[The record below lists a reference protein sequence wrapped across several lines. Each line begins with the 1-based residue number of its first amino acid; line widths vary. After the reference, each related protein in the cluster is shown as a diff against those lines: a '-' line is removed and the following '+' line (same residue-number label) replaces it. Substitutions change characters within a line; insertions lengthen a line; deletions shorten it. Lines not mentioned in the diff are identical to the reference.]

1 MYNFK
6 FIKFNMNYKINPFQ
20 IEKDHFFENVM
31 YLYVL
36 YTRGKKQCW
45 FVDGQLIIEISK
57 NI

>member
-1 MYNFK
+1 
-6 FIKFNMNYKINPFQ
+6 MNCKINPFQ

-36 YTRGKKQCW
+36 YTREKKQCW

-57 NI
+57 TI